1 MSTSSL
7 PESYHPCPICN
18 ARSLLIV
25 DFDSGLPIL
34 SPSHTPMYFCPH
46 HLEAFWEGKQVESTP
61 VNPLDVFPAVEDL
74 DEEE

>member
-1 MSTSSL
+1 
-7 PESYHPCPICN
+7 
-18 ARSLLIV
+18 
-25 DFDSGLPIL
+25 
-34 SPSHTPMYFCPH
+34 MYFCPH